1 MLASKGS
8 SAFIGNSPSAAGV
21 RELIARVAHL
31 SATVLI
37 TGESGTGKEMVARA
51 LHDQSP
57 RRGANFVPINCGAIP
72 KELLESELFGHRKGA
87 FTGALS
93 DRVGRFELA
102 HGGTIFLDEIGDM
115 PLDMQVKL
123 LRVLQERSVE
133 PVGSTRP
140 VPVDVRVVAATHR
153 NLEADVQA
161 GRFRED
167 LYYRLN
173 VLPLNTPALRD
184 RSSDVA
190 ELVTFFASKHAEN
203 MQLPISFER
212 TFLECL
218 CRYSWPGNVRELS
231 NLVSR
236 LSALFPGQTLCLA
249 SVPPSFLPRGLQEL
263 QAEAALASGGPTL
276 ELTPYASNGPDDA
289 PAIAENVRQDTASDV
304 EEIIMLAQGMPL
316 LPLEGLSLKDCLVG
330 IERELIMQ
338 ALKRSGGNVSQSAR
352 LLRMQRTTLIVKL
365 EKYDLRHGITD
376 DADLSGPVA
385 A

>member
-167 LYYRLN
+167 LYFRLN

-276 ELTPYASNGPDDA
+276 ELTPYASNEPDDA

-316 LPLEGLSLKDCLVG
+316 LPPEGLSLKDCLVG